1 MSITAG
7 DLAAIRAHVHLFCR
21 QCGKILV
28 LNPAFLASRHGPNSS
43 VPELVRRMRCEEDG
57 MMPDAAIVLD
67 NAEVGREAARRKLRI
82 HPPGLGFSE

>member
-7 DLAAIRAHVHLFCR
+7 DLVAIHAQVHLFCR
-21 QCGKILV
+21 QCGKIVV
-28 LNPAFLASRHGPNSS
+28 LNPGFLAKQCGPSAS
-43 VPELVRRMRCEEDG
+43 VSDLVRRMRCEKDG

-82 HPPGLGFSE
+82 HPPGLGFST